1 LVTLVERGELEG
13 PEVEEVLRVSLQPL
27 LTKGVD
33 VIVLGCTHFPAL
45 RPCIERV
52 VGKRVQIIDSG
63 AAIARRT
70 HTVLD
75 AEGLVHPSF
84 PDEDKGTVQIWC
96 SGDASH
102 FEYVANKV
110 LGYPV
115 TANQVI

>member
-1 LVTLVERGELEG
+1 
-13 PEVEEVLRVSLQPL
+13 
-27 LTKGVD
+27 
-33 VIVLGCTHFPAL
+33 
-45 RPCIERV
+45 